1 MDAMLTATPPDHA
14 AAARPGAVR
23 GPAGA
28 VVRDRTRGAV
38 PVPAGAGPVVAGSAV
53 AGSEVAGSAVAGSE
67 VAGPA
72 GAGPA
77 SVVPTVAAVAA
88 AIASDEDAAEIAGVA
103 AGDARAFERLMRRHN
118 GRMYRA
124 ARSILKNEAEAED
137 AVQEAYWKAYQNI
150 GEFRAD
156 SRFSTW
162 LTRIVINEA
171 LMRLRRNKRRAQ
183 FIQSDMET
191 HPDILGAASAA
202 PAPADG
208 NPAQAAWRA
217 EVRRLIEQ
225 RLDELPDD
233 YRTVFMLRAVEDM
246 PAVEVAVVLGIPEAT
261 VRTRYFRA
269 RRLMRGAL
277 SRDMDM
283 CGRDAFSFAG
293 HRCDRIVAAVLAR
306 LAAQSPGTSA
316 R

>member
-38 PVPAGAGPVVAGSAV
+38 SVPAGAGPVM

-67 VAGPA
+67 VAGPEVAGPA

-77 SVVPTVAAVAA
+77 SVVPAVAA

-306 LAAQSPGTSA
+306 LAAQSPGASA